1 MATLHLMAIVQ
12 NGTAEM
18 LKDVNGEGN
27 DPADDDI
34 GDEPVPVTLSRR
46 CHAKI
51 GSNKYGVEWELH

>member
-1 MATLHLMAIVQ
+1 MLSNQLLPLAPSTMATLHLMAIVQ

-34 GDEPVPVTLSRR
+34 GD
-46 CHAKI
+46 
-51 GSNKYGVEWELH
+51 